1 MLARD
6 MGAKA
11 KNDGLF
17 CELYWGTT
25 LNEARGFGPEQ
36 ERVLAAPDETVPLP
50 LYGFT
55 LPEEPFLLAE
65 RTEGG
70 YRVYVPPAARVERSR
85 HGDAFR
91 PVPAEELRRTGERAW
106 VELAPDDKLRL
117 LEKELSLVLTHSVA
131 GKRAASLGLK
141 DLGWLA
147 VVSTLFL
154 SLPVGFLIA
163 GPTPERMAESNAR
176 AIAGAREREQAERK
190 RLGVDQPAHPIAPK
204 DTQAPDAG
212 TKVVPAN
219 LGVH

>member
-1 MLARD
+1 

-11 KNDGLF
+11 NNDGLF

-25 LNEARGFGPEQ
+25 LNEARGFGPEE

-55 LPEEPFLLAE
+55 LPEEPFVLAE

-70 YRVYVPPAARVERSR
+70 YRVYVPPAARVERSQR
-85 HGDAFR
+85 GDAFR
-91 PVPAEELRRTGERAW
+91 PVRAEELQRTGERAW
-106 VELAPDDKLRL
+106 VVLAPDDKLRL
-117 LEKELSLVLTHSVA
+117 LEKDLSLVLTHSVA
-131 GKRAASLGLK
+131 GKRPASLGLK
-141 DLGWLA
+141 DIGWLA
-147 VVSTLFL
+147 VVSALFL

-163 GPTPERMAESNAR
+163 GPTSERMAESNAR

-190 RLGVDQPAHPIAPK
+190 RLGVDTPPHPLTPRDA
-204 DTQAPDAG
+204 QAPDAGTGTG

>member
-1 MLARD
+1 

-11 KNDGLF
+11 NNDGLF

-55 LPEEPFLLAE
+55 LPEEPFLIAE
-65 RTEGG
+65 RSEHG

-85 HGDAFR
+85 RGDAFR
-91 PVPAEELRRTGERAW
+91 PVPAEELQRTGARAW
-106 VELAPDDKLRL
+106 VELMPDDKLRL
-117 LEKELSLVLTHSVA
+117 LEKDLSLVLTHSVA
-131 GKRAASLGLK
+131 GKRAAGLGLK
-141 DLGWLA
+141 DIGWLA

-190 RLGVDQPAHPIAPK
+190 RLGVDTPAHPLTPR
-204 DTQAPDAG
+204 DSQQSDGG